1 MKPLRI
7 EFAPRSLNLRQDMRR
22 SSPLVWLA
30 LAGGLLLCLSAAY
43 VVLDLAGQDQA
54 GSAELQRIAAQGT
67 QGARTNQSA
76 RNDAATKI
84 PPAQAAAVNG
94 AVSQL
99 NLPWHDLLDAIEA
112 ATPQSIALLALEPD
126 ARRQTVKGLAEARDS
141 DAMLGYVATLSAQP
155 FFTSVLLSKHETNT
169 QDPNRPL
176 RFQFEARWGQAVQTG
191 ENSDRQEN
199 PQKGLPTESSSGHPP
214 RGFPQESPVAGLPS
228 GHKQ

>member
-76 RNDAATKI
+76 TPSKPRHRRASPASPSNRMPAGKPSRALPKHATAMPCSATW
-84 PPAQAAAVNG
+84 PP
-94 AVSQL
+94 
-99 NLPWHDLLDAIEA
+99 
-112 ATPQSIALLALEPD
+112 
-126 ARRQTVKGLAEARDS
+126 
-141 DAMLGYVATLSAQP
+141 
-155 FFTSVLLSKHETNT
+155 
-169 QDPNRPL
+169 
-176 RFQFEARWGQAVQTG
+176 
-191 ENSDRQEN
+191 
-199 PQKGLPTESSSGHPP
+199 
-214 RGFPQESPVAGLPS
+214 
-228 GHKQ
+228 